1 VFSIHDVL
9 DGTAVP
15 GDRVVVL
22 DDVNDWR
29 GIGTAVHLAES
40 GQDVTIVTSAP
51 VVAGGLAHS
60 AADGPLRKR
69 FAAAGGRSMTSSCV
83 LGWRD
88 GGASV
93 RSTLTGELTRID
105 ADALVI
111 AETAISETGLADD
124 LAARGIPFH
133 MVGDAVAPRRASL
146 AFYEGR
152 ELSRRL

>member
-9 DGTAVP
+9 DGTAIP

-29 GIGTAVHLAES
+29 GIGTAVLLAER
-40 GQDVTIVTSAP
+40 GQEVTMVTAATL
-51 VVAGGLAHS
+51 VGGGLTHS
-60 AADGPLRKR
+60 AADGPLRAR
-69 FAAAGGRSMTSSCV
+69 FAAAGGTSMTSSCV
-83 LGWRD
+83 LAWRD
-88 GGASV
+88 GGAAV
-93 RSTLTGELTRID
+93 RSTLTGELSRID

-111 AETAISETGLADD
+111 AETPISETAFADD

-133 MVGDAVAPRRASL
+133 LVGDAVAPRRASL

-152 ELSRRL
+152 ELARRL